1 MVKWVLWSIEIM
13 CSTWEPIKPTY
24 LYLWKA
30 NKTHILITQSGILFN
45 LDHIEGFYL
54 SFDGGDCSLKIIGH
68 ELMTEVVSK
77 M

>member
-1 MVKWVLWSIEIM
+1 M

-24 LYLWKA
+24 LYLWKQI
-30 NKTHILITQSGILFN
+30 KHGILFN

>member
-1 MVKWVLWSIEIM
+1 MSLVIYRNYVFHIG
-13 CSTWEPIKPTY
+13 TYQTY

-30 NKTHILITQSGILFN
+30 NKTHILITQTGILFN

>member
-1 MVKWVLWSIEIM
+1 M

-30 NKTHILITQSGILFN
+30 NKTHILISGILFN